1 MTIVEVIVPVFN
13 DQIRLNLLLASL
25 ARQTLDPS
33 LFAVTIVDNGSENP
47 VVIPSSLPFSCKLIF
62 CSAPGS
68 YAARNAAWP
77 AAQAPWIAFTDADC
91 LPETT
96 WLEAGI
102 KATRTSENGRFP
114 RLLAGRIEI
123 IPSSCTDP
131 TPADLLEV
139 YFGMPQERYVRRD
152 GYGITANLWVET
164 SLIKALNGFDA
175 RRKSGSDR
183 DLCLRANQLGVKVG
197 YMQACSLYHP
207 ARSCEALAVKARRLI
222 GGRVDA
228 AGSNFY
234 LRLMALLMHLRPVLR
249 EAWVCLHLPLPLI
262 KRLQMLRL
270 LFVLRMVAV
279 REWFFVVFRSVSTQ
293 R

>member
-1 MTIVEVIVPVFN
+1 MIAVEVIVPVFN
-13 DQIRLNLLLASL
+13 DQDRLNRLLKSL
-25 ARQTLDPS
+25 AQQTLDPN
-33 LFAVTIVDNGSENP
+33 LFAVTIVDNGSEFP
-47 VVIPSSLPFSCKLIF
+47 TVIPVGLPFSCKLIF
-62 CSAPGS
+62 CFTPGS

-96 WLEAGI
+96 WLESGL
-102 KATRTSENGRFP
+102 KATRVEMNGHLP

-123 IPSSCTDP
+123 IPSSRTEP

-139 YFGMPQERYVRRD
+139 YFGMPQERYVRCG

-164 SLIKALNGFDA
+164 SLLKALGGFDA

-183 DLCLRANQLGVKVG
+183 DFCLRASQLGVRVG
-197 YMQACSLYHP
+197 YLQACSLNHP
-207 ARSCEALAVKARRLI
+207 ARSRGELALKARRLI

-228 AGSNFY
+228 AGSNLYRRF
-234 LRLMALLMHLRPVLR
+234 MALLLHLRPIIR
-249 EAWVCLHLPLPLI
+249 EGWECSNLPLPLL
-262 KRLQMLRL
+262 KRLRVFFLM
-270 LFVLRMVAV
+270 FVLRMVAIH
-279 REWFFVVFRSVSTQ
+279 EWYMLVFRSASTQ